1 MPIRSL
7 CKKAWNQPLALAVD
21 RPGGLS
27 PPKGPAPSEAVRLAL
42 RTLVRRTADALLLC
56 AAMAAAL
63 HGLQLDRAQ
72 ELYQRTQYREALR
85 LLEASRE
92 KTAAIYDLLGKCYY
106 RLEEFSKATD
116 AFEKAV
122 EAEPRNALFWNWL
135 GKAYGRRAETSVFFN
150 APRYAVRAREHFEKA
165 VALDPQNRE
174 ALSDLFEYYLE
185 APGFLGGGL
194 EKAADLSERIRNL
207 DPARY
212 PALEHE
218 WKPEYMYIPSAP
230 GTITQITETIEEL
243 SDSIDNIDFKQISEE
258 IEKLVVSLNKTVEDA
273 KVGELSKDLKEL
285 IKSLNSTVTEL
296 DTILKSND
304 AKQTLA
310 NVTAITSD
318 LRTTL
323 NRTDRLL
330 SSREH
335 SLKLTMEN
343 IERVTEDA
351 RELMDMLKKYPSW
364 VLFGNP
370 PPHIE
375 GEDKAE

>member
-1 MPIRSL
+1 MMHQSPDSL
-7 CKKAWNQPLALAVD
+7 VSRAA
-21 RPGGLS
+21 R
-27 PPKGPAPSEAVRLAL
+27 
-42 RTLVRRTADALLLC
+42 ALLLC

-122 EAEPRNALFWNWL
+122 AAEPRNALFWNWL

-165 VALDPQNRE
+165 VSLDPQNRE

-212 PALEHE
+212 QAMQARLAEKRKDFAQAEQFWRRAVELAPSE
-218 WKPEYMYIPSAP
+218 PGPSAALRA
-230 GTITQITETIEEL
+230 GRLADLARFLARQKRFAE
-243 SDSIDNIDFKQISEE
+243 SDAAFEQAAQLAPDK
-258 IEKLVVSLNKTVEDA
+258 A
-273 KVGELSKDLKEL
+273 DLKF
-285 IKSLNSTVTEL
+285 SRAQTYL
-296 DTILKSND
+296 DSKRNQDLARRLLEEYLKSSLTPED
-304 AKQTLA
+304 PPRAEA
-310 NVTAITSD
+310 E
-318 LRTTL
+318 
-323 NRTDRLL
+323 RLL
-330 SSREH
+330 RSIGR
-335 SLKLTMEN
+335 T
-343 IERVTEDA
+343 
-351 RELMDMLKKYPSW
+351 
-364 VLFGNP
+364 G
-370 PPHIE
+370 
-375 GEDKAE
+375 

>member
-122 EAEPRNALFWNWL
+122 AAEPRNALFWNWL

-150 APRYAVRAREHFEKA
+150 QPRYAVRAREHFEKA
-165 VALDPQNRE
+165 VSLDPQNRE

-212 PALEHE
+212 QAMQARLAEKRKDFAQAEQFWRRAVELAPAEPGPSSPAGRDGIRAGRLADLARFLARQ
-218 WKPEYMYIPSAP
+218 KRFPESDAAFEQAAKLAP
-230 GTITQITETIEEL
+230 
-243 SDSIDNIDFKQISEE
+243 DK
-258 IEKLVVSLNKTVEDA
+258 A
-273 KVGELSKDLKEL
+273 DLKF
-285 IKSLNSTVTEL
+285 SRAQTYL
-296 DTILKSND
+296 DSKRNQDLARRLLEEYLKSSLTPD
-304 AKQTLA
+304 DPPRAEA
-310 NVTAITSD
+310 E
-318 LRTTL
+318 
-323 NRTDRLL
+323 RLL
-330 SSREH
+330 RSIGR
-335 SLKLTMEN
+335 T
-343 IERVTEDA
+343 
-351 RELMDMLKKYPSW
+351 
-364 VLFGNP
+364 G
-370 PPHIE
+370 
-375 GEDKAE
+375 